1 MTHNLTG
8 FNKIHK
14 ITLSGKNDG
23 IMYKSPNY
31 KIKLLKDK
39 IVNLFLVP
47 LFSKQWDILNENFF
61 FIDHCLQQLLSFYN
75 TYKLDELLVYI
86 ELLKILKILLDKH
99 NLLIDA
105 ESQSKMKRNPN
116 EVISLIYNT
125 STIRLLPEYE
135 IYNSILGRPNKEKK
149 ESYNEDIIVDI
160 KKWIILENISFQKI
174 KEYIEKKYIPI
185 NNHIS

>member
-14 ITLSGKNDG
+14 ITLSGKNDV
-23 IMYKSPNY
+23 IIHNSPNY

-39 IVNLFLVP
+39 IVNMYLVP
-47 LFSKQWDILNENFF
+47 LFSKQWDILNENYF
-61 FIDHCLQQLLSFYN
+61 FIEHCLQQLLSFYK

-99 NLLIDA
+99 NLLIDV
-105 ESQSKMKRNPN
+105 ESQHKMKRDPN
-116 EVISLIYNT
+116 EVISMIYNT

-135 IYNSILGRPNKEKK
+135 IYNSILGRPNKDKK
-149 ESYNEDIIVDI
+149 ESYNENIIVDI
-160 KKWIILENISFQKI
+160 KKCIQLENTTFQKI
-174 KEYIEKKYIPI
+174 KEYIEKTYISI
-185 NNHIS
+185 KK

>member
-14 ITLSGKNDG
+14 ITLSGKNDV
-23 IMYKSPNY
+23 MYNNPSY

-39 IVNLFLVP
+39 IVTMYLVP
-47 LFSKQWDILNENFF
+47 LFSKQWDKLNENFF
-61 FIDHCLQQLLSFYN
+61 FIDHCLEELLLFYK

-99 NLLIDA
+99 NLLIDV
-105 ESQSKMKRNPN
+105 ESHHKIKRNPN
-116 EVISLIYNT
+116 EVISIIYNT

-149 ESYNEDIIVDI
+149 ENYNENIIVDI
-160 KKWIILENISFQKI
+160 KKWITLENISFQKI
-174 KEYIEKKYIPI
+174 KEYIEQKYISV
-185 NNHIS
+185 NTD